1 MRQED
6 RTFLHISIPCEVQ
19 RRPRAACLSR
29 CSGPAQPSHPMG
41 HPSVP
46 LSFVPDT
53 IRGNAIPQRGEKA
66 AREPLFGQRVRK
78 MRRLL
83 INFYLHSIF
92 FVTIGKRK
100 DNKTI
105 GLCKFTAFYTH
116 DLTHGKLFNIEQ
128 AFLRWFHDKT
138 PFVVEKMKSSPLALS
153 TIHSFCLIF
162 CLNGM

>member
-29 CSGPAQPSHPMG
+29 CSGPPHGPPKWS
-41 HPSVP
+41 P
-46 LSFVPDT
+46 LICERHDSRKCNCT
-53 IRGNAIPQRGEKA
+53 EGEKA

-78 MRRLL
+78 MWRLR

-92 FVTIGKRK
+92 LFTIGKRE

-116 DLTHGKLFNIEQ
+116 
-128 AFLRWFHDKT
+128 AFDTWILVQHRASF
-138 PFVVEKMKSSPLALS
+138 FEVVL
-153 TIHSFCLIF
+153 
-162 CLNGM
+162 

>member
-6 RTFLHISIPCEVQ
+6 RTFLHISIPREVQ

-29 CSGPAQPSHPMG
+29 CSGPPQPSHPMG

-46 LSFVPDT
+46 LSFVRDT

-92 FVTIGKRK
+92 FFTIGKRK

-105 GLCKFTAFYTH
+105 GLCKFTAFYRH
-116 DLTHGKLFNIEQ
+116 DFNTWKIVQHRASIFE
-128 AFLRWFHDKT
+128 
-138 PFVVEKMKSSPLALS
+138 VVS
-153 TIHSFCLIF
+153 
-162 CLNGM
+162 

>member
-29 CSGPAQPSHPMG
+29 CSGPPQPPHGPPKWSPLICARHDSRKCNSTEGGKGSQRTIVWPKSAEDAATA
-41 HPSVP
+41 HQLLFAFNFFSSQQASVR
-46 LSFVPDT
+46 T
-53 IRGNAIPQRGEKA
+53 IRQKDCANLL
-66 AREPLFGQRVRK
+66 LFTR
-78 MRRLL
+78 M
-83 INFYLHSIF
+83 
-92 FVTIGKRK
+92 T
-100 DNKTI
+100 
-105 GLCKFTAFYTH
+105 
-116 DLTHGKLFNIEQ
+116 LTHGKLFNIGQ

-162 CLNGM
+162 CLNGL

>member
-128 AFLRWFHDKT
+128 AFFMWFHDKT

>member
-29 CSGPAQPSHPMG
+29 CSGPAQPPPGPPKWS
-41 HPSVP
+41 P
-46 LSFVPDT
+46 LICERHDSRKCNCT
-53 IRGNAIPQRGEKA
+53 EGEKA

-92 FVTIGKRK
+92 FFTIGKRK

-116 DLTHGKLFNIEQ
+116 
-128 AFLRWFHDKT
+128 AFDTWKIVQHRASIFE
-138 PFVVEKMKSSPLALS
+138 VVS
-153 TIHSFCLIF
+153 
-162 CLNGM
+162 

>member
-6 RTFLHISIPCEVQ
+6 RTFLHISIPREVQ

>member
-1 MRQED
+1 MRRED
-6 RTFLHISIPCEVQ
+6 RTFLHISIPREVQ
-19 RRPRAACLSR
+19 RRPQAACLSR
-29 CSGPAQPSHPMG
+29 CSGPPQPSQPMG
-41 HPSVP
+41 HPSGP
-46 LSFVPDT
+46 LSFVRDT